1 MIPLDTSRIESVL
14 SNMKITQSNKTKI
27 EIKSKSNNVKT
38 KYDSRYW
45 YLIDKQTNKI
55 IDTIIIYDFVLNLQ

>member
-55 IDTIIIYDFVLNLQ
+55 FDTIIIYDFVLNLQ